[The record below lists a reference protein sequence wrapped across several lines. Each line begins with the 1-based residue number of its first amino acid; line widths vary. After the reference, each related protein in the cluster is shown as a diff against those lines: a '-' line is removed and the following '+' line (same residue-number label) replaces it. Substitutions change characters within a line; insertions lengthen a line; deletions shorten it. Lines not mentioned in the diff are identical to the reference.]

1 MRGKR
6 GSDSSGH
13 NLAARVEVQYNMEA
27 KASLL
32 VVLLLVAVL
41 LLGGSG
47 GTLALD
53 ATGAA
58 TTVGRVE
65 GKVDV
70 LLGVE
75 ADDERGNVD
84 DLLADAIYFY

>member
-1 MRGKR
+1 MEHR
-6 GSDSSGH
+6 H
-13 NLAARVEVQYNMEA
+13 AR
-27 KASLL
+27 ASLL

-41 LLGGSG
+41 LLGSSG

-65 GKVDV
+65 GEVDV

-75 ADDERGNVD
+75 ADDERGDVD
-84 DLLADAIYFY
+84 DLLADAILR